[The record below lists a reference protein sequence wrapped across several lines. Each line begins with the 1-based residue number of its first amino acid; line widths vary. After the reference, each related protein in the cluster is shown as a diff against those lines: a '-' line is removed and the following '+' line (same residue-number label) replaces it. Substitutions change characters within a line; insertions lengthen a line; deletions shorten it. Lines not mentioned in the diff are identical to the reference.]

1 MKLANASHAILK
13 CIGLQSDATHRA
25 DLTKC
30 KDILRLQIGFGLG
43 SLFRKC
49 EKSNGIFRRY
59 SDKSFYK
66 TFGSS
71 DGFANFYSRN
81 LRIFNRFFLLC
92 FLGGRILDC
101 NQKIQKSHYFILAKK
116 YTLQHLKISAVSVFD
131 PMTSFETT
139 ITYSKDKRT
148 YIIGQFQGEGFK
160 WFNCKQIKETRKQ
173 PIISSF
179 FKDDIE

>member
-13 CIGLQSDATHRA
+13 CIGLQSDATQRA

-71 DGFANFYSRN
+71 DGFTNFYSRN

-92 FLGGRILDC
+92 FLGGRIFDC

-116 YTLQHLKISAVSVFD
+116 YTLQHLKFMVTGLGVSVFWQELVIKLAS
-131 PMTSFETT
+131 MFASCA
-139 ITYSKDKRT
+139 
-148 YIIGQFQGEGFK
+148 QFFGL
-160 WFNCKQIKETRKQ
+160 W
-173 PIISSF
+173 
-179 FKDDIE
+179 